1 MDAERKAKLAGAL
14 TGATMTAANTMANTL
29 MQSVIRGISEG
40 VFDADAISREIE
52 AHGKMA
58 RAREAL
64 QREKLIGVALED
76 AIKRREETQAEIDAA
91 AELIKKLIISLA
103 TASLGL

>member
-1 MDAERKAKLAGAL
+1 MDAERKAKLASAL
-14 TGATMTAANTMANTL
+14 TAATLTAANTL

-103 TASLGL
+103 TTSLGL